1 MQYKID
7 VADRLFD
14 YKNKYD
20 MAIIEETRRQVDQE
34 IKMLKQTPR
43 ISDKSKFLN
52 QKKRSKGNS
61 MSI

>member
-1 MQYKID
+1 MPYKID

-14 YKNKYD
+14 YKSKSD

-52 QKKRSKGNS
+52 HKHNSKGKY
-61 MSI
+61 I